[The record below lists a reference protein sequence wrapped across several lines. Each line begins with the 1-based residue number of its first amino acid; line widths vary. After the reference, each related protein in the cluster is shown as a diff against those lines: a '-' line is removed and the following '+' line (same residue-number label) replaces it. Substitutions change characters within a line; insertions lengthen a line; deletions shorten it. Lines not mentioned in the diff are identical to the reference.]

1 MCVLKTT
8 MEQKF
13 DILKVKSSAIKIEK
27 MIRNEVPTNLHS
39 QENIK
44 KWIKNNWG
52 ESKFKFKKII

>member
-1 MCVLKTT
+1 